1 MQPVHYCFS
10 LLKLPRV
17 ATTKYQKLGDLEQQ
31 NVLLHI
37 SKTISLWSRWQ
48 SWFFWG
54 VSFSYLF
61 ILNWRIIALQYCVG
75 LCHTSTWI
83 SHRYMYVLSFMNL
96 PLTLQ
101 PFWRVLRDNLF
112 HASLLASGSFFLFV
126 FCFFFSSLGRSL
138 ACKGIT
144 LPHAHGILLVC
155 ISMSKYLFFIRT
167 SDMLD

>member
-1 MQPVHYCFS
+1 MLPVHYCFS

-83 SHRYMYVLSFMNL
+83 SHRHTCVSCLLNPSPSWTPLPYPFLPHPFWWWQCPGFGFPVSYIKL
-96 PLTLQ
+96 PLAICFTYGSVYVRRRQ
-101 PFWRVLRDNLF
+101 WHPTPVLLPGKSHGR
-112 HASLLASGSFFLFV
+112 
-126 FCFFFSSLGRSL
+126 RSL
-138 ACKGIT
+138 VGCSPWG
-144 LPHAHGILLVC
+144 
-155 ISMSKYLFFIRT
+155 R
-167 SDMLD
+167 